1 MRVTSGKI
9 FLALITFLQTFV
21 GYSENSEQIQQT
33 PPPPTV
39 PPGLPIDD
47 NLIWLGIAGIILVI
61 IINYRNK
68 KKSV

>member
-1 MRVTSGKI
+1 
-9 FLALITFLQTFV
+9 
-21 GYSENSEQIQQT
+21 
-33 PPPPTV
+33 V